1 MQLGKFQMK
10 AFTSWKG
17 LTRDNHIGAIFGRAP
32 QKATNIM
39 VQMLAQ
45 HRGKCL
51 DSYLQQ
57 FPTKYFETDD
67 EYTWDV
73 IGSSRRNIPLIEA
86 RDMNDT
92 PITSGNVGENGAP
105 FKLVFG
111 EDWFADGEVIVGELN
126 EVYPLRILGQPRME
140 GSNAVYTVEL
150 MGGILDGMPYSQLSA
165 GKRFSW
171 EYAPVEDTMSLEVGD
186 VRYTS
191 ATAMR
196 NEWSHIRIQTKVPGN
211 ILDKKL
217 AVGIPF
223 VDKAGQKQV
232 ANTWIHHVD
241 YKVEET
247 FSEYKSNIIMFGRSN
262 RNKNG
267 EYLNFGKSGNVI
279 KMGDGIRA
287 QMSVGNTRYYTKFSL
302 KTLEDALFELSESK
316 LDYADRTFIIKTGS
330 RGAVQFHKAV
340 LDVVSGWSVFQ
351 YLGGNAA
358 NPAII
363 SKTTSKLHEN
373 ALSAG
378 FQFTEYKA
386 PNGVIVKID
395 VDPLYDDPVRNKILH
410 PMGGVAESYR
420 YDILSIGTT
429 EEPNIQLAK
438 VRGKEEYRG
447 YMWGLRNPFTGQ
459 MNNPYMSFAEDSAQI
474 HKMAV
479 LGVLILDPTRTMSII
494 PNILTE
500 E

>member
-1 MQLGKFQMK
+1 MK

-92 PITSGNVGENGAP
+92 PIISGNAGENGAP

-232 ANTWIHHVD
+232 ANTWMHHVD

-447 YMWGLRNPFTGQ
+447 YMWGL
-459 MNNPYMSFAEDSAQI
+459 AA
-474 HKMAV
+474 
-479 LGVLILDPTRTMSII
+479 
-494 PNILTE
+494 
-500 E
+500 

>member
-92 PITSGNVGENGAP
+92 PITSGNAGESGAP

-232 ANTWIHHVD
+232 ANTWMHHVD

-447 YMWGLRNPFTGQ
+447 YMWGL
-459 MNNPYMSFAEDSAQI
+459 AA
-474 HKMAV
+474 
-479 LGVLILDPTRTMSII
+479 
-494 PNILTE
+494 
-500 E
+500 

>member
-92 PITSGNVGENGAP
+92 PITSGNAGENGAP

-232 ANTWIHHVD
+232 ANTWMHHVD

-330 RGAVQFHKAV
+330 RGAIQFHKAV

-395 VDPLYDDPVRNKILH
+395 VDPLYNDPVRNKILH

-479 LGVLILDPTRTMSII
+479 LGVFILDPTRTMSLI

>member
-92 PITSGNVGENGAP
+92 PITSGNAGENGAP

-232 ANTWIHHVD
+232 ANTWMHHVD

-479 LGVLILDPTRTMSII
+479 LGVFILDPTRTMSII

>member
-1 MQLGKFQMK
+1 MK

-92 PITSGNVGENGAP
+92 PIASGNAGENGAP

-232 ANTWIHHVD
+232 ANTWMHHVD

-447 YMWGLRNPFTGQ
+447 YMWGL
-459 MNNPYMSFAEDSAQI
+459 AA
-474 HKMAV
+474 
-479 LGVLILDPTRTMSII
+479 
-494 PNILTE
+494 
-500 E
+500 

>member
-92 PITSGNVGENGAP
+92 PIISGNAGENGAP

-232 ANTWIHHVD
+232 ANTWMHHVD

-447 YMWGLRNPFTGQ
+447 YMWGL
-459 MNNPYMSFAEDSAQI
+459 AA
-474 HKMAV
+474 
-479 LGVLILDPTRTMSII
+479 
-494 PNILTE
+494 
-500 E
+500 

>member
-1 MQLGKFQMK
+1 MK

-92 PITSGNVGENGAP
+92 PIESGNAGENGAP

-126 EVYPLRILGQPRME
+126 EVYPLRIIGQPRME

-232 ANTWIHHVD
+232 ANTWMHHVD

-447 YMWGLRNPFTGQ
+447 YMWGL
-459 MNNPYMSFAEDSAQI
+459 AA
-474 HKMAV
+474 
-479 LGVLILDPTRTMSII
+479 
-494 PNILTE
+494 
-500 E
+500 

>member
-1 MQLGKFQMK
+1 
-10 AFTSWKG
+10 
-17 LTRDNHIGAIFGRAP
+17 
-32 QKATNIM
+32 
-39 VQMLAQ
+39 MLLL
-45 HRGKCL
+45 K
-51 DSYLQQ
+51 
-57 FPTKYFETDD
+57 
-67 EYTWDV
+67 
-73 IGSSRRNIPLIEA
+73 
-86 RDMNDT
+86 
-92 PITSGNVGENGAP
+92 
-105 FKLVFG
+105 
-111 EDWFADGEVIVGELN
+111 
-126 EVYPLRILGQPRME
+126 
-140 GSNAVYTVEL
+140 
-150 MGGILDGMPYSQLSA
+150 
-165 GKRFSW
+165 
-171 EYAPVEDTMSLEVGD
+171 
-186 VRYTS
+186 
-191 ATAMR
+191 
-196 NEWSHIRIQTKVPGN
+196 TKVPGN

-232 ANTWIHHVD
+232 ANTWMHHVD

-479 LGVLILDPTRTMSII
+479 LGVFILDPTRTMSII

>member
-92 PITSGNVGENGAP
+92 PIESGNAGENGAP

-232 ANTWIHHVD
+232 ANTWMHHVD

-447 YMWGLRNPFTGQ
+447 YIWGL
-459 MNNPYMSFAEDSAQI
+459 AA
-474 HKMAV
+474 
-479 LGVLILDPTRTMSII
+479 
-494 PNILTE
+494 
-500 E
+500 

>member
-1 MQLGKFQMK
+1 MK

-92 PITSGNVGENGAP
+92 PIESGNAGENGAP

-232 ANTWIHHVD
+232 ANTWMHHVD

-447 YMWGLRNPFTGQ
+447 YMWGL
-459 MNNPYMSFAEDSAQI
+459 AA
-474 HKMAV
+474 
-479 LGVLILDPTRTMSII
+479 
-494 PNILTE
+494 
-500 E
+500 

>member
-1 MQLGKFQMK
+1 MK

-92 PITSGNVGENGAP
+92 PITSGNAGENGAP

-232 ANTWIHHVD
+232 ANTWMHHVD

-479 LGVLILDPTRTMSII
+479 LGVFILDPTRTMSII